1 MLLSHPLK
9 IEKYIAQ
16 LLRDFDC
23 IIIPGLGGFVANY
36 SPAQYSMAKGLLS
49 PPSKAVIF
57 NRNLINNDGLLVNH
71 FSVNENIS
79 YSDAQSLLNL
89 FVTDCKIQLASGKRI
104 EFDELGVLYLDNEKN
119 LQFRPDYSAN
129 FLTESFGLHPVVAK
143 ELVQTVPK
151 IEKPVEVVEQVKVIA
166 VPKEEKQEEKIT
178 ERILKPEYRGNES
191 LQKEDKKIVPIRKRK
206 IGRNIAIA
214 AVALPILFYS
224 VWIPLKTDVFNT
236 GVIEVADLNPF
247 RSPVPAA
254 IYTPEKIN
262 LSEIT
267 PSGIMPTMEESAKEE
282 PIIEANSS
290 DDIDSTLVDN
300 HVIVEENIASNNFH
314 VIAGC
319 FREDE
324 NAQNM
329 VAYLQSKGYKAF
341 VLDTVNGLKR
351 VSAASF
357 DNVGDALS
365 ALRDIRGNQVS
376 EAWLLTGR

>member
-1 MLLSHPLK
+1 MK
-9 IEKYIAQ
+9 IEKYIAR

-36 SPAQYSMAKGLLS
+36 SPAQYSLAKGLLT

-71 FSVNENIS
+71 FSVNEKIS
-79 YSDAQSLLNL
+79 YNDAQSLLNL

-104 EFDELGVLYLDNEKN
+104 EFDELGVLYLDNENN

-129 FLTESFGLHPVVAK
+129 FLTDSFGLHPVVAK
-143 ELVQTVPK
+143 ELVQAVSK
-151 IEKPVEVVEQVKVIA
+151 IEKPVEVVETIKVIS
-166 VPKEEKQEEKIT
+166 VPKEEKKEEVKSVT

-191 LQKEDKKIVPIRKRK
+191 LQKEEKKIVPIRKRK
-206 IGRNIAIA
+206 IGRNLAIA
-214 AVALPILFYS
+214 AVVLPIIFYS

-247 RSPVPAA
+247 RSPVPAS

-262 LSEIT
+262 LSGIT
-267 PSGIMPTMEESAKEE
+267 PAGMMPTLEESAIEE
-282 PIIEANSS
+282 PIIESKIN

-300 HVIVEENIASNNFH
+300 NIIIDENLASNNFH

-365 ALRDIRGNQVS
+365 ALRDIRGNNVS